1 MTSRIK
7 RRRARQ
13 LRRRFLLVSLMV
25 AVMLGIA
32 TVDRYFNARQTEAMH
47 AATIQTATQ
56 RLDTPINGTVRVTN
70 AELKYL
76 NNSPGVVR
84 QTGPLRLTVV
94 ADVTTRPYK
103 GVRYRLLRTRVIN
116 TSGHVVDARR
126 AYGRLSG
133 ESYRRQV
140 ALVNRVQ
147 RLARISPAFANEYQP
162 VTKNI
167 DNWAQ
172 LSQLPAYGETD
183 VVTIKLK

>member
-1 MTSRIK
+1 MTSQIK

-25 AVMLGIA
+25 GLMLSIV

-47 AATIQTATQ
+47 AATIQKATQ

-76 NNSPGVVR
+76 HNSPAVVR
-84 QTGPLRLTVV
+84 QTGPVKLTVV
-94 ADVTTRPYK
+94 ADVTTRPYQ

-116 TSGHVVDARR
+116 TSRHVVDARR

-133 ESYRRQV
+133 ESYQRQV
-140 ALVNRVQ
+140 VLANRVQ
-147 RLARISPAFANEYQP
+147 RLALINPAFANEYQP

-172 LSQLPAYGETD
+172 LSHLPAHGETD
-183 VVTIKLK
+183 VVTVRLK

>member
-7 RRRARQ
+7 RRRVRQ

-25 AVMLGIA
+25 ALMLGIA
-32 TVDRYFNARQTEAMH
+32 TVDRYFNARQTEVLRMAM
-47 AATIQTATQ
+47 IQKATQ
-56 RLDTPINGTVRVTN
+56 RLDMPINGTANVTK

-84 QTGPLRLTVV
+84 QTGPVKLTVV

-140 ALVNRVQ
+140 ALTNRVQ
-147 RLARISPAFANEYQP
+147 RLALISPAFANEYQP

-172 LSQLPAYGETD
+172 LSHLPAHGETD
-183 VVTIKLK
+183 VVTVRLK